1 LEPYLT
7 PPVEDVYRPLP
18 VERDERNLEEMQ
30 TSLILTSLKN
40 RPAEGVEQLT
50 SALLVRHLA
59 MVLAPLDYSW
69 EELTHSQASAEPNV
83 ISLIAQGNA
92 DNISRS
98 NLIGSDEISLRAL
111 LAQME
116 TMSSSIR
123 QLLGEKA
130 CSPAHVAL
138 LNREAA
144 SSFEDS
150 KSSTIKMDVEQLVT
164 EPTPPSTID
173 HVDAAMDYD

>member
-18 VERDERNLEEMQ
+18 VDRDERNLEEMQ
-30 TSLILTSLKN
+30 TSLILTSLKK

-50 SALLVRHLA
+50 SALL
-59 MVLAPLDYSW
+59 
-69 EELTHSQASAEPNV
+69 ASAEPNV

-92 DNISRS
+92 DNTSRS
-98 NLIGSDEISLRAL
+98 NLVGSDEISLRAL

-130 CSPAHVAL
+130 CSPAHVTL
-138 LNREAA
+138 MNQEAG

-150 KSSTIKMDVEQLVT
+150 KSSTIKMDTEQLVT